1 MAKWDSKRKLKRNQL
16 LLEYYAAHPDEGL
29 REIGEVFEVSPQ
41 RVWQL
46 VRDYEEKL
54 GHKLVRREQNAG

>member
-16 LLEYYAAHPDEGL
+16 LLEYYAAHPDLGL
-29 REIGEVFEVSPQ
+29 REIGEVFEISPQ

-46 VRDYEEKL
+46 VREEEKKL
-54 GHKLVRREQNAG
+54 GHRIKRSDK